1 MSGDG
6 FLELPCLEGVAKAF
20 SIELWF
26 LTHASDG
33 LLLYNGQLNNGRG
46 DFISLNLV
54 QGKLEFRFNLGSG
67 IANITSPDPVTLDT
81 WHCVRISRLGREG
94 VLQLDDGTVARG
106 LSGSPLTELN
116 LEMPLYVGGVKW
128 VSKQFL
134 LCSNEDIYFRW
145 EAAYIS
151 WHCRH
156 WREVHRL
163 AGAWTGLVGA
173 VQRLMV
179 NGKTYQ
185 NLAVNVT
192 QHNTE
197 IYDGLPCP
205 SNENPCHNGGVCLPL
220 LNSYLCKCATS
231 YNGLHCE
238 FCKYLLPRI
247 TWINELQWWQ
257 VNCGFSCI

>member
-1 MSGDG
+1 MDAELTELLIPEMSGDG

-54 QGKLEFRFNLGSG
+54 QAKLEFRFNLGSG

-116 LEMPLYVGGVKW
+116 LEMPLY
-128 VSKQFL
+128 
-134 LCSNEDIYFRW
+134 
-145 EAAYIS
+145 
-151 WHCRH
+151 
-156 WREVHRL
+156 
-163 AGAWTGLVGA
+163 
-173 VQRLMV
+173 
-179 NGKTYQ
+179 Q

-220 LNSYLCKCATS
+220 LNSYLCKCATG

-238 FCKYLLPRI
+238 FCECANNFLRE
-247 TWINELQWWQ
+247 INR
-257 VNCGFSCI
+257 